1 MKKTST
7 LLKVSL
13 LAAIIAMGC
22 STLLTGCTTQKK
34 TTHQLAQTGA
44 AIVETGSGVV
54 LYPSD
59 YVSVTNGAGQVLT
72 YAKYSAVTTSNKQPF
87 SLAGF
92 FSGYD
97 NSLTAYRDVASES
110 HTGSGK
116 ALLADSKYTQ
126 LTSDFTSGAR
136 FSGNS
141 SLSVGSIELTINTNA
156 ITATGNAGN
165 QMIQGI
171 GAAAGQFVNKSV
183 KTTP

>member
-1 MKKTST
+1 MKT
-7 LLKVSL
+7 LLIIGVAAL
-13 LAAIIAMGC
+13 LA
-22 STLLTGCTTQKK
+22 TGCTTQHKGTMQK
-34 TTHQLAQTGA
+34 AQTSA

-59 YVSVTNGAGQVLT
+59 YVSVTNGAGQVMT
-72 YAKYSAVTTSNKQPF
+72 YAKYSAVVSTNKQPF

-92 FSGYD
+92 LVGYD
-97 NSLTAYRDVASES
+97 NSLTAYSDFAKES
-110 HTGSGK
+110 HDGSGK

-126 LTSDFTSGAR
+126 LTSDFASGAR

-156 ITATGNAGN
+156 ITAAGNAGN

-171 GAAAGQFVNKSV
+171 GAAAGQFVNKSATGGATAV
-183 KTTP
+183 K

>member
-1 MKKTST
+1 MKNKIILCSI
-7 LLKVSL
+7 LMLGL
-13 LAAIIAMGC
+13 LALPA
-22 STLLTGCTTQKK
+22 CTTQSK
-34 TTHQLAQTGA
+34 TTHQLAKTGA

-59 YVSVTNGAGQVLT
+59 YVSVTNGAGQVMT
-72 YAKYSAVTTSNKQPF
+72 YAKYSAVTTSNQQPF
-87 SLAGF
+87 SLASF
-92 FSGYD
+92 FGGYD
-97 NSLTAYRDVASES
+97 NSLVAFRDVASES

-126 LTSDFTSGAR
+126 LTSDFASGAR

-171 GAAAGQFVNKSV
+171 GAAAGQFVNKAV
-183 KTTP
+183 KTVP